1 MNEWQVLPGVASAAA
16 ARFAD
21 LDAVFALEGEIV
33 AKDSTTRTVRVEL
46 DGRRYYVKRYH
57 GLGKKP
63 LRRWFGTP
71 RVQLEWENLQRFAD
85 WGIPTARLVAY
96 GLESQGGRFVRGAL
110 ITAEIPDTTDLGKLA
125 RSHDPRL
132 KTQFQR
138 RLTPASSALS
148 EAAEAKSQSWWHGVS
163 AQIADIA
170 RRMHSRRFVHGDLKW
185 RNLLVDG
192 SGKIFLIDCPSGGFW
207 WPPFLQYRIVK
218 DLACLDK
225 VAKRQLSRTQRLRFY
240 LDYAQK
246 KRLDDA
252 DKRRI
257 RQIAGFFAG
266 RDEAQESAESLRAGG
281 RRLLVPSAIALDDG
295 RELVVERWLRILPGK
310 RLTGI
315 GSWNGQTVLAK
326 LFVAARGSER
336 HWQRE
341 CRGIDSLKQ
350 HDLPTAQ
357 RLAAG
362 RLEGAG
368 HYVLTE
374 YLDGAR
380 CPDATAASELGK
392 VFEAVGRMHARGI
405 LQVDVHLGNF
415 LLKNDSLYVIDGDA
429 IRSVKIGDRPQ
440 FYEFQNRGLSP
451 IFTDNLA
458 LLFAQLPPATLS
470 GLQADLLDAYRKG
483 NPDLAVDVAQLKAAI
498 ARAREARLAD
508 VLDKCLRDCSLF
520 KVARRV
526 DRFFSLV
533 RTEADFLAPLIADP
547 DAWLEQGT
555 PLKRGR
561 SATLAL
567 VELEGRRLVIKRYNI
582 KSAGHA
588 LSRAWRPSRA
598 WHAWIEAHR
607 LRFLGIA
614 TPRPL
619 ALIEHR
625 LGPLR
630 GRAWLVTEYCEGQSL
645 KARLDAHAES
655 GAPARVKEAVRALFA
670 RLAEERISHG
680 DLKATNFLC
689 CGDELVVLDLDAMR
703 RLDGEAAW
711 RKAWKKDRARFLR
724 NWPEGSVLR
733 RELDAALP
741 PD

>member
-1 MNEWQVLPGVASAAA
+1 MSQWQVLPGADPLAAE
-16 ARFAD
+16 RFAD

-33 AKDSTTRTVRVEL
+33 AKDSTTRTVRVEV

-63 LRRWFGTP
+63 LKRLLARP

-85 WGIPTARLVAY
+85 WGIPTARLVAC
-96 GLESQGGRFVRGAL
+96 GLERQGGRFVRGAL
-110 ITAEIPDTTDLGKLA
+110 ITAEIPGTTDLGRLA
-125 RSHDPRL
+125 RAHDPRL
-132 KTQFQR
+132 K
-138 RLTPASSALS
+138 
-148 EAAEAKSQSWWHGVS
+148 SQSWRDGVS
-163 AQIADIA
+163 TQVADIA
-170 RRMHSRRFVHGDLKW
+170 RRLHGRRFVHGDLKW
-185 RNLLVDG
+185 RNLLVDAA
-192 SGKIFLIDCPSGGFW
+192 GKVFLIDCPSGGFW

-225 VAKRQLSRTQRLRFY
+225 VAKRQLSRTRRLRFY

-246 KRLDDA
+246 KKLDDA

-257 RQIAGFFAG
+257 RQIAGFFTG
-266 RDEAQESAESLRAGG
+266 RDEAQESAASLRAGG
-281 RRLLVPSAIALDDG
+281 RRVLAPSTVALDDG
-295 RELVVERWLRILPGK
+295 SELVVERWLRILPGK

-315 GSWNGQTVLAK
+315 GQWNGQAVLAK
-326 LFVAARGSER
+326 LFVAARGDER

-341 CRGIDSLKQ
+341 WRGIDSLQ
-350 HDLPTAQ
+350 AHGLPTPK
-357 RLAAG
+357 RLASG

-380 CPDATAASELGK
+380 CPDAAAAGELAS
-392 VFEAVGRMHARGI
+392 VFETVGRMHARGI
-405 LQVDVHLGNF
+405 LQEDVHLGNF
-415 LLKNDSLYVIDGDA
+415 LLHADKLYVVDGDA
-429 IRSVKIGDRPQ
+429 IRPDASER
-440 FYEFQNRGLSP
+440 ERL
-451 IFTDNLA
+451 DNLA
-458 LLFAQLPPATLS
+458 LLFAQLAPAACRAMQV
-470 GLQADLLDAYRKG
+470 GLLAAYRKG
-483 NPDLAVDVAQLKAAI
+483 NPGLTVDAAQLEAAI
-498 ARAREARLAD
+498 VRAREARLAD
-508 VLDKCLRDCSLF
+508 ILDKCLRDCSLF
-520 KVARRV
+520 KVARRT

-533 RTEADFLAPLIADP
+533 RSEADFLAPLIADP
-547 DAWLEQGT
+547 DAWLEQGEA
-555 PLKRGR
+555 LKRGR
-561 SATLAL
+561 SATLAR
-567 VELEGRRLVIKRYNI
+567 VELEGRKLVIKRYNI
-582 KSAGHA
+582 KGAGHA

-598 WHAWIEAHR
+598 WHSWIEAHR

-630 GRAWLVTEYCEGQSL
+630 GRAWLVSEYCEGPNLQT
-645 KARLDAHAES
+645 RLDGHAES

-670 RLAEERISHG
+670 RLAAERISHG

-703 RLDGEAAW
+703 RHDSEAAW
-711 RKAWKKDRARFLR
+711 RKAWRKDRARFLR

-733 RELDAALP
+733 REMDAALP

>member
-1 MNEWQVLPGVASAAA
+1 VSDWQVLPGVDAAA
-16 ARFAD
+16 AGCFAD

-33 AKDSTTRTVRVEL
+33 AKDSTTRTVRVEV

-125 RSHDPRL
+125 RSHDPKL
-132 KTQFQR
+132 Q
-138 RLTPASSALS
+138 
-148 EAAEAKSQSWWHGVS
+148 SQSWRDGVS
-163 AQIADIA
+163 AQVADIA

-185 RNLLVDG
+185 RNLLVDAV
-192 SGKIFLIDCPSGGFW
+192 GKVYLIDCPSGGFW

-246 KRLDDA
+246 KKLDES

-257 RQIAGFFAG
+257 RDIAGFFAG
-266 RDEAQESAESLRAGG
+266 RDEALESAESLRTGG
-281 RRLLVPSAIALDDG
+281 RRLLVPSTIAVDDG

-326 LFVAARGSER
+326 LFIAARGSER

-341 CRGIDSLKQ
+341 CRGIDSLKIY
-350 HDLPTAQ
+350 DLPTPKL
-357 RLAAG
+357 LASG

-368 HYVLTE
+368 YFVLTE
-374 YLDGAR
+374 YLDGAH
-380 CPDATAASELGK
+380 CPDAMAVGELES

-405 LQVDVHLGNF
+405 LQEDVHLGNF
-415 LLKNDSLYVIDGDA
+415 LLKDDCLYVIDGDA
-429 IRSVKIGDRPQ
+429 IRMAGADR
-440 FYEFQNRGLSP
+440 ERLE
-451 IFTDNLA
+451 NLA

-470 GLQADLLDAYRKG
+470 GLQADLLAAYRKG
-483 NPDLAVDVAQLKAAI
+483 NPDLAVDAAQLGTSI
-498 ARAREARLAD
+498 VRAREARLAD
-508 VLDKCLRDCSLF
+508 YLDKCLRDCSLF
-520 KVARRV
+520 KSARRA
-526 DRFFSLV
+526 DRYFSLV
-533 RTEADFLAPLIADP
+533 RAEADFLAPLIADP

-561 SATLAL
+561 TATLAL
-567 VELEGRRLVIKRYNI
+567 VELEGRKLVIKRYNI
-582 KSAGHA
+582 KGAGHA

-598 WHAWIEAHR
+598 WHSWIEAHR

-619 ALIEHR
+619 ALIERR

-630 GRAWLVTEYCEGQSL
+630 GRAWLISEYCEGPNLQ
-645 KARLDAHAES
+645 ARLAEQADR
-655 GAPARVKEAVRALFA
+655 GAPAKVKEAVRRLFA
-670 RLAEERISHG
+670 GLAAAHISHG
-680 DLKATNFLC
+680 DLKASNFLC
-689 CGDELVVLDLDAMR
+689 GGEELVVLDLDAMR
-703 RLDGEAAW
+703 QHDSEASW
-711 RKAWKKDRARFLR
+711 RKAWQKDRARFLR
-724 NWPEGSVLR
+724 NWPEGSALR
-733 RELDAALP
+733 RDMDAALP
-741 PD
+741 PA

>member
-1 MNEWQVLPGVASAAA
+1 MSQWRVLPGVDAAAA

-33 AKDSTTRTVRVEL
+33 AKDSTTRTVRVEVN
-46 DGRRYYVKRYH
+46 GGRYYVKRYH

-125 RSHDPRL
+125 RGHDPRL
-132 KTQFQR
+132 K
-138 RLTPASSALS
+138 
-148 EAAEAKSQSWWHGVS
+148 SQSWRHGVS
-163 AQIADIA
+163 AQVADIA
-170 RRMHSRRFVHGDLKW
+170 RRLHGRRFVHGDLKW
-185 RNLLVDG
+185 RNLLVDTA
-192 SGKIFLIDCPSGGFW
+192 GKVFLIDCPSGGFW

-225 VAKRQLSRTQRLRFY
+225 VAKRQLSRTRRLRFY
-240 LDYAQK
+240 LDYARK
-246 KRLDDA
+246 KKLDDA

-281 RRLLVPSAIALDDG
+281 RRLLVPSTIALDDG

-310 RLTGI
+310 RLTGV
-315 GSWNGQTVLAK
+315 GRWHGRTVLAK
-326 LFVAARGSER
+326 LFIAARGSER
-336 HWQRE
+336 HWLRE
-341 CRGIDSLKQ
+341 CRGIDSLNR
-350 HDLPTAQ
+350 HGLPSPK

-374 YLDGAR
+374 YLEGAR
-380 CPDATAASELGK
+380 APGATAVGDLEG
-392 VFEAVGRMHARGI
+392 VFEAVGRMHALGI
-405 LQVDVHLGNF
+405 LQEDVHLGNF
-415 LLKNDSLYVIDGDA
+415 LIGKDKLYVIDGDA
-429 IRSVKIGDRPQ
+429 IRPAGPDRG
-440 FYEFQNRGLSP
+440 RL
-451 IFTDNLA
+451 DNLA
-458 LLFAQLPPATLS
+458 LLFAQLSPAACS
-470 GLQADLLDAYRKG
+470 GMQAELLAAYRKG
-483 NPDLAVDVAQLKAAI
+483 NPHLTVDAAQLKAAI
-498 ARAREARLAD
+498 ARARDARLAD

-520 KVARRV
+520 KAAKRA

-533 RTEADFLAPLIADP
+533 RDEADFLAPLIADP

-567 VELEGRRLVIKRYNI
+567 VELNGRKLVIKRYNI
-582 KSAGHA
+582 KGAGHA

-630 GRAWLVTEYCEGQSL
+630 GRAWLVTEYCEGPHLQ
-645 KARLDAHAES
+645 ARLAEHAGS
-655 GAPARVKEAVRALFA
+655 GVPARLKEAIRALFA
-670 RLAEERISHG
+670 RLAAERLSHG

-689 CGDELVVLDLDAMR
+689 CGDDLVVLDLDAMR
-703 RLDGEAAW
+703 RHDSEAAW
-711 RKAWKKDRARFLR
+711 RKAWARDRARFLH
-724 NWPEGSVLR
+724 NWPEGSILQ
-733 RELDAALP
+733 REMDSALP
-741 PD
+741 PA

>member
-1 MNEWQVLPGVASAAA
+1 MSEWQVLPGVAPAAA
-16 ARFAD
+16 ERFAD

-33 AKDSTTRTVRVEL
+33 AKDSTTRTVRVEV

-132 KTQFQR
+132 
-138 RLTPASSALS
+138 
-148 EAAEAKSQSWWHGVS
+148 ESQSWWHGVS

-170 RRMHSRRFVHGDLKW
+170 RRMHGRRFVHGDLKW
-185 RNLLVDG
+185 RNLLVDE
-192 SGKIFLIDCPSGGFW
+192 SGKVFLIDCPSGGFW

-225 VAKRQLSRTQRLRFY
+225 VAKRQISRTQRLRFY

-246 KRLDDA
+246 KKLDDA

-281 RRLLVPSAIALDDG
+281 RRLLVPSTIVLDDG

-315 GSWNGQTVLAK
+315 GKWNGQTVLAK
-326 LFVAARGSER
+326 LFIASRGSER

-350 HDLPTAQ
+350 YDLPTAQ
-357 RLAAG
+357 LLASG

-374 YLDGAR
+374 YLDRAQSPG
-380 CPDATAASELGK
+380 ATAINELAS
-392 VFEAVGRMHARGI
+392 VFEAVGRMHALGI
-405 LQVDVHLGNF
+405 LQEDVHLGNF
-415 LLKNDSLYVIDGDA
+415 LLREGKLYIIDGDA
-429 IRSVKIGDRPQ
+429 IRSASSDR
-440 FYEFQNRGLSP
+440 ERL
-451 IFTDNLA
+451 DNLA

-483 NPDLAVDVAQLKAAI
+483 NPDLAVDAAQLGTSI

-508 VLDKCLRDCSLF
+508 YLDKCLRDCSLF
-520 KVARRV
+520 KVAKRV

-547 DAWLEQGT
+547 DAWLEQGI

-561 SATLAL
+561 SATLAQ
-567 VELEGRRLVIKRYNI
+567 VDLEGRKLVIKRYNI
-582 KSAGHA
+582 KSTGHA

-598 WHAWIEAHR
+598 WHAWVEAHR
-607 LRFLGIA
+607 LRFLGIV

-619 ALIEHR
+619 ALIERR

-630 GRAWLVTEYCEGQSL
+630 GRAWLITEYCEGPSL
-645 KARLDAHAES
+645 QERLAGEKSVPAEI
-655 GAPARVKEAVRALFA
+655 GEAVRRLFA
-670 RLAEERISHG
+670 QLAVAHISHG
-680 DLKATNFLC
+680 DLKATNFIFSGNELC
-689 CGDELVVLDLDAMR
+689 VLDLDAMR
-703 RLDGEAAW
+703 RHDDEVAWGKAW
-711 RKAWKKDRARFLR
+711 RKDRARFLR

-733 RELDAALP
+733 RELDAMLP
-741 PD
+741 PA

>member
-1 MNEWQVLPGVASAAA
+1 MSQWQVLPGADPLAAE
-16 ARFAD
+16 RFAD

-33 AKDSTTRTVRVEL
+33 AKDSTTRTVRVEV

-63 LRRWFGTP
+63 LKRLLARP

-85 WGIPTARLVAY
+85 WGIPTARLVAC
-96 GLESQGGRFVRGAL
+96 GLERQGGRFVRGAL
-110 ITAEIPDTTDLGKLA
+110 ITAEIPGTTDLGRLA
-125 RSHDPRL
+125 RAHDPRL
-132 KTQFQR
+132 K
-138 RLTPASSALS
+138 
-148 EAAEAKSQSWWHGVS
+148 SQSWRDGVS
-163 AQIADIA
+163 TQVADIA
-170 RRMHSRRFVHGDLKW
+170 RRLHGRRFVHGDLKW
-185 RNLLVDG
+185 RNLLVDAA
-192 SGKIFLIDCPSGGFW
+192 GKVFLIDCPSGGFW

-225 VAKRQLSRTQRLRFY
+225 VAKRQLSRTRRLRFY

-246 KRLDDA
+246 KKLDDA

-257 RQIAGFFAG
+257 RQIAGFFTG
-266 RDEAQESAESLRAGG
+266 RDEAQESAASLRAGG
-281 RRLLVPSAIALDDG
+281 RRVLAPSTVALDDG
-295 RELVVERWLRILPGK
+295 SELVVERWLRILPGK

-315 GSWNGQTVLAK
+315 GQWNGQAVLAK
-326 LFVAARGSER
+326 LFVAARGDER

-341 CRGIDSLKQ
+341 WRGIDSLQ
-350 HDLPTAQ
+350 AHGLPTPK
-357 RLAAG
+357 RLASG

-380 CPDATAASELGK
+380 CPDAAAAGELAS
-392 VFEAVGRMHARGI
+392 VFETVGRMHARGI
-405 LQVDVHLGNF
+405 LQEDVHLGNF
-415 LLKNDSLYVIDGDA
+415 LLHADKLYVVDGDA
-429 IRSVKIGDRPQ
+429 IRPDASER
-440 FYEFQNRGLSP
+440 ERL
-451 IFTDNLA
+451 DNLA
-458 LLFAQLPPATLS
+458 LLFAQLAPAACRAMQV
-470 GLQADLLDAYRKG
+470 GLLAAYRKG
-483 NPDLAVDVAQLKAAI
+483 NPGLTVDAAQLEAAI
-498 ARAREARLAD
+498 VRAREARLAD
-508 VLDKCLRDCSLF
+508 ILDKCLRDCSLF
-520 KVARRV
+520 KVARRT

-533 RTEADFLAPLIADP
+533 RSEADFLAPLIADP
-547 DAWLEQGT
+547 DAWLEQGEA
-555 PLKRGR
+555 LKRGR
-561 SATLAL
+561 SATLAR
-567 VELEGRRLVIKRYNI
+567 VELEGRKLVIKRYNI
-582 KSAGHA
+582 KGAGHA

-598 WHAWIEAHR
+598 WHSWIEAHQ

-630 GRAWLVTEYCEGQSL
+630 GRAWLVSEYCEGPNLQT
-645 KARLDAHAES
+645 RLDGHAES

-670 RLAEERISHG
+670 RLAAERISHG

-703 RLDGEAAW
+703 RHDSEAAW
-711 RKAWKKDRARFLR
+711 RKAWRKDRARFLR

-733 RELDAALP
+733 REMDAALP

>member
-1 MNEWQVLPGVASAAA
+1 MIQWQVLPGVDAAA
-16 ARFAD
+16 MERFAD

-33 AKDSTTRTVRVEL
+33 AKDSTTRTARVEVN
-46 DGRRYYVKRYH
+46 GRNYYVKRYH

-125 RSHDPRL
+125 RSHDPIL
-132 KTQFQR
+132 Q
-138 RLTPASSALS
+138 
-148 EAAEAKSQSWWHGVS
+148 SQSWRDGVS
-163 AQIADIA
+163 AQVADIA
-170 RRMHSRRFVHGDLKW
+170 RRMHGRRFVHGDLKW
-185 RNLLVDG
+185 RNLLVDAA
-192 SGKIFLIDCPSGGFW
+192 GKVYLIDCPSGGFW

-246 KRLDDA
+246 KKLDDA

-257 RQIAGFFAG
+257 REIVGFFAG
-266 RDEAQESAESLRAGG
+266 RDEEQESAESLRAGG
-281 RRLLVPSAIALDDG
+281 RRLLAPSAIALEDG
-295 RELVVERWLRILPGK
+295 SELVVERWLRILPGK

-315 GSWNGQTVLAK
+315 GKWNGQTVLAK
-326 LFVAARGSER
+326 LFVAKRGSER

-350 HDLPTAQ
+350 YGLPTA
-357 RLAAG
+357 RLLAAG
-362 RLEGAG
+362 KLEGAG
-368 HYVLTE
+368 YFVLTE
-374 YLDGAR
+374 YLDGAQ
-380 CPDATAASELGK
+380 CPSTTAPGELSR

-405 LQVDVHLGNF
+405 LQEDVHLGNF
-415 LLKNDSLYVIDGDA
+415 LLKNDCLYVIDGDA
-429 IRSVKIGDRPQ
+429 IRPAGS
-440 FYEFQNRGLSP
+440 NRERL
-451 IFTDNLA
+451 DNLA
-458 LLFAQLPPATLS
+458 LLFAQLPPASCNEMQT
-470 GLQADLLDAYRKG
+470 ALLAAYRRA
-483 NPDLAVDVAQLKAAI
+483 NPNLAIDEEPLASAI

-508 VLDKCLRDCSLF
+508 YLDKCLRDCSLF

-547 DAWLEQGT
+547 DAWLEQGI

-567 VELEGRRLVIKRYNI
+567 VELDGRKLVIKRYNI

-588 LSRAWRPSRA
+588 LSRFWRPSRA
-598 WHAWIEAHR
+598 WHAWVEAHR
-607 LRFLGIA
+607 LRFLGIP
-614 TPRPL
+614 TPHPL
-619 ALIEHR
+619 ALIERR

-630 GRAWLVTEYCEGQSL
+630 GRAWLISEYCEGPNLQE
-645 KARLDAHAES
+645 RLAAEN
-655 GAPARVKEAVRALFA
+655 GLPPEIAAAVHRLFA
-670 RLAEERISHG
+670 QFAEARISHG

-689 CGDELVVLDLDAMR
+689 CGDGLVVLDLDAMR
-703 RLDGEAAW
+703 RHDSEAAW
-711 RKAWKKDRARFLR
+711 RKAWQKDRARFLR
-724 NWPEGSVLR
+724 NWPEGSVLQ
-733 RELDAALP
+733 REIDAALP
-741 PD
+741 SI

>member
-1 MNEWQVLPGVASAAA
+1 MSQWQVLPGVDAAA
-16 ARFAD
+16 TERFAD

-33 AKDSTTRTVRVEL
+33 AKDSTTRTVRV
-46 DGRRYYVKRYH
+46 DIAGRRYYVKRYH

-85 WGIPTARLVAY
+85 WGIPTAQLVAC

-125 RSHDPRL
+125 RTHDPRL
-132 KTQFQR
+132 Q
-138 RLTPASSALS
+138 
-148 EAAEAKSQSWWHGVS
+148 SQSWRDGVS
-163 AQIADIA
+163 AQVADIA
-170 RRMHSRRFVHGDLKW
+170 RRMHGRRFVHGDLKW
-185 RNLLVDG
+185 RNLLVDAA
-192 SGKIFLIDCPSGGFW
+192 GKVFLIDCPSGGFW

-246 KRLDDA
+246 KKLDDA

-257 RQIAGFFAG
+257 REIVGFFAG
-266 RDEAQESAESLRAGG
+266 RDETQESAASLRAGG
-281 RRLLVPSAIALDDG
+281 RRLLVPSTIALDDG
-295 RELVVERWLRILPGK
+295 SELVVERWLRILPGK

-315 GSWNGQTVLAK
+315 GKWNGQTVLAK

-350 HDLPTAQ
+350 YELPTAKL
-357 RLAAG
+357 LAAG

-368 HYVLTE
+368 YFVLTE
-374 YLDGAR
+374 YLDGAQ
-380 CPDATAASELGK
+380 CPGVTAIDELER

-405 LQVDVHLGNF
+405 LQEDVHLGNF
-415 LLKNDSLYVIDGDA
+415 LLRDGSLYIIDGDA
-429 IRSVKIGDRPQ
+429 IRPAGSDR
-440 FYEFQNRGLSP
+440 ERL
-451 IFTDNLA
+451 DNLA
-458 LLFAQLPPATLS
+458 LLFAQLPPAS
-470 GLQADLLDAYRKG
+470 CIGMQADLLAAYRKG
-483 NPDLAVDVAQLKAAI
+483 NPDLAIDAARLGTSI
-498 ARAREARLAD
+498 VRAREVRLAD
-508 VLDKCLRDCSLF
+508 YLDKCLRDCSLF

-533 RTEADFLAPLIADP
+533 RAEADFLAPLIADP
-547 DAWLEQGT
+547 DAWLEQGIA
-555 PLKRGR
+555 LKRGKT
-561 SATLAL
+561 ATLAL
-567 VELEGRRLVIKRYNI
+567 VELNGRKLVIKRYNI

-598 WHAWIEAHR
+598 WHSWVEAHR

-619 ALIEHR
+619 ALIERR

-630 GRAWLVTEYCEGQSL
+630 GRAWLVSEYCEGPNLQT
-645 KARLDAHAES
+645 RLAEHTDS
-655 GAPARVKEAVRALFA
+655 GAPAKVKEAVRTLFA
-670 RLAEERISHG
+670 RLAAERISHG

-689 CGDELVVLDLDAMR
+689 RGDELVVLDLDAMR
-703 RLDGEAAW
+703 RHDSEAAW
-711 RKAWKKDRARFLR
+711 RKAWQKDRVRFLR
-724 NWPEGSVLR
+724 NWPEGSALR
-733 RELDAALP
+733 REIDAALP
-741 PD
+741 PI

>member
-1 MNEWQVLPGVASAAA
+1 MSEWQVLPGVEPAAA
-16 ARFAD
+16 ERFAD

-33 AKDSTTRTVRVEL
+33 AKDSTTRTVRIEVE
-46 DGRRYYVKRYH
+46 GRRYYIKRYH

-110 ITAEIPDTTDLGKLA
+110 ITAEIPETTDLGKLA
-125 RSHDPRL
+125 RSHDPKL
-132 KTQFQR
+132 Q
-138 RLTPASSALS
+138 
-148 EAAEAKSQSWWHGVS
+148 SQSWRDGVS
-163 AQIADIA
+163 AQVADIA
-170 RRMHSRRFVHGDLKW
+170 RRMHGRRFVHGDLKW

-192 SGKIFLIDCPSGGFW
+192 TGKVFLIDCPSGGFW
-207 WPPFLQYRIVK
+207 WPPFLEYRIVK

-225 VAKRQLSRTQRLRFY
+225 VAKRHLSRTQRLRFY
-240 LDYAQK
+240 LDYARK
-246 KRLDDA
+246 KKLDDA

-257 RQIAGFFAG
+257 RQIVGFFAG

-326 LFVAARGSER
+326 LFVARRGSER
-336 HWQRE
+336 HWLRE

-350 HDLPTAQ
+350 YDLATAK

-362 RLEGAG
+362 RLVGAG
-368 HYVLTE
+368 HFVLTE
-374 YLDGAR
+374 YLEGAR
-380 CPDATAASELGK
+380 CPDATAADELVR

-405 LQVDVHLGNF
+405 LQEDVHLGNF
-415 LLKNDSLYVIDGDA
+415 LLRDDCLYVIDGDA
-429 IRSVKIGDRPQ
+429 IRPSGADR
-440 FYEFQNRGLSP
+440 ERLE
-451 IFTDNLA
+451 NLA

-470 GLQADLLDAYRKG
+470 GLQADLLAAYRKG
-483 NPDLAVDVAQLKAAI
+483 NPDLAVDAAQLGTSI
-498 ARAREARLAD
+498 VRAREARLAD
-508 VLDKCLRDCSLF
+508 YLDKCLRDCSLF
-520 KVARRV
+520 KSARRT
-526 DRFFSLV
+526 DRYFSLV
-533 RTEADFLAPLIADP
+533 RAEADFLAPLVADP
-547 DAWLEQGT
+547 DAWLEQGI

-561 SATLAL
+561 SATLSL
-567 VELEGRRLVIKRYNI
+567 VELEGRKLVIKRYNI

-598 WHAWIEAHR
+598 WHSWIESHR

-619 ALIEHR
+619 ALIERR

-630 GRAWLVTEYCEGQSL
+630 GRAWLVSEYCDGPNLQ
-645 KARLDAHAES
+645 ARLAEQADR
-655 GAPARVKEAVRALFA
+655 GAPAKVKEAVRTLFA
-670 RLAEERISHG
+670 NLAAAHISHG
-680 DLKATNFLC
+680 DLKASNFLC
-689 CGDELVVLDLDAMR
+689 GGEELVVLDLDVMR
-703 RLDGEAAW
+703 QHDSEASW
-711 RKAWKKDRARFLR
+711 RKAWQKDRARFLR
-724 NWPEGSVLR
+724 NWPEGSALR
-733 RELDAALP
+733 RDMDAALP
-741 PD
+741 PA